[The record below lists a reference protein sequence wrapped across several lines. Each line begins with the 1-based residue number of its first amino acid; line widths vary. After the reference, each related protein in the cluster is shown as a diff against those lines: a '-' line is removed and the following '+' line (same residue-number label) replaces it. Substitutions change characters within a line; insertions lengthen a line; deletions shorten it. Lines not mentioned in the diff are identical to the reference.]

1 MSANTPNSSSNSVHN
16 GAPILPA
23 GLAQAR
29 ALEVP
34 VIVRLGQ
41 CAMNVRKVLDLVPGS
56 IIELATPADSE
67 LQLLVNNKHIGFGN
81 AVKVGENFG
90 IRITY
95 IGDIAKR
102 PVVTHASVGGEE
114 SPVGSDAAAL
124 AEALLAGQA

>member
-1 MSANTPNSSSNSVHN
+1 MPVDPSDM
-16 GAPILPA
+16 PILPA
-23 GLAQAR
+23 GLTQAR
-29 ALEVP
+29 SLEVP

-67 LQLLVNNKHIGFGN
+67 LQLLVNNKQIGFGN

-95 IGDIAKR
+95 IGDVAKR
-102 PVVTHASVGGEE
+102 PAITHAAHGSEE
-114 SPVGSDAAAL
+114 GPIGSDAAAL
-124 AEALLAGQA
+124 AEALLAGQS

>member
-1 MSANTPNSSSNSVHN
+1 MPVDSSEMT
-16 GAPILPA
+16 ILPA
-23 GLAQAR
+23 GLTQAR
-29 ALEVP
+29 SLEVP

-102 PVVTHASVGGEE
+102 PALTPAANGNEE

>member
-1 MSANTPNSSSNSVHN
+1 MLQLPN
-16 GAPILPA
+16 GAN
-23 GLAQAR
+23 QAR

-41 CAMNVRKVLDLVPGS
+41 CTMNLRKVLDLVPGS
-56 IIELATPADSE
+56 IIELAAPADSE
-67 LQLLVNNKHIGFGN
+67 LHLLVNNKHIGFGN

-102 PVVTHASVGGEE
+102 PALAVATGEAAE
-114 SPVGSDAAAL
+114 NPVGSDAAAL
-124 AEALLAGQA
+124 AEALLAGQT